1 MSASPLLSARQSA
14 ARNGRNIRRLVIRCC
29 LSLAWLDDWIAMVEV
44 WSVVRLAAAAEYRDP
59 RRQFTPVIKAARL
72 KKHSCFYFL

>member
-1 MSASPLLSARQSA
+1 M
-14 ARNGRNIRRLVIRCC
+14 LVVAC
-29 LSLAWLDDWIAMVEV
+29 WLDDWIAMVEV

-59 RRQFTPVIKAARL
+59 RRQFTPAEQAARL